1 MYKLRHKT
9 DSFLKVLHLD
19 LLRYGLKSVSSN
31 NMLQGMLQ
39 SVLNAAASRVSQRGI
54 HATSQRSSLFA
65 GTGAHQIPSVRLG
78 VPLSQRYTAP

>member
-19 LLRYGLKSVSSN
+19 LLRYGVESSN

-54 HATSQRSSLFA
+54 HAASQRSSLFA
-65 GTGAHQIPSVRLG
+65 GIGAHQIPSVRLG